1 MTSPGH
7 ARQVWASKEK
17 IAVSQSET
25 WKCGDCG
32 EPCIPIRVGEE
43 KAPCRRCGSFAK
55 HIHLVFVDEA
65 NLTVTD
71 FLDVQSKNVN
81 VTGKRKIRRHL
92 QTGSQWSVSR
102 EKFVD
107 KVRDIDRDAD
117 TYYERV
123 IDPETGEVLRHCEE
137 PLSEHFGRGSA
148 KPRSG

>member
-1 MTSPGH
+1 
-7 ARQVWASKEK
+7 
-17 IAVSQSET
+17 VSQSET

-32 EPCIPIRVGEE
+32 EPCIPVRVGEE
-43 KAPCRRCGSFAK
+43 RAPCSRCGSFAK
-55 HIHLVFVDEA
+55 HVHLVFLDEA

-107 KVRDIDRDAD
+107 KMRDIDRDAD
-117 TYYERV
+117 T
-123 IDPETGEVLRHCEE
+123 
-137 PLSEHFGRGSA
+137 
-148 KPRSG
+148 

>member
-1 MTSPGH
+1 
-7 ARQVWASKEK
+7 
-17 IAVSQSET
+17 VSQSET

-32 EPCIPIRVGEE
+32 EPCIPVREGDER
-43 KAPCRRCGSFAK
+43 ARCRRCGSFAK

-123 IDPETGEVLRHCEE
+123 VDPETGDVLRYCEE

-148 KPRSG
+148 KPRSE